1 MAHRLYKRGRI
12 WWCWGISHGQRW
24 HESTRCTD
32 QQAAKQVQRDV
43 ERRRAAH
50 DPAAQPLG
58 LEHAINDAIAHRERL
73 GRAVNTLKNWR
84 QSGGHL
90 CRILGHETDTH
101 ALDLVGLESYY
112 DRRRKER
119 ASPHT
124 IALELR
130 ILRAALAH
138 AQKRSGYRGS
148 IEAIWPSD
156 LVRDV
161 YRPRDRWLTPTEY
174 RTLWLAIP
182 AERRDYLTA
191 YVYTGARRRE
201 LGAIMP
207 SDVYL
212 IRDEMRI
219 PGTKT
224 KRADRVV
231 PLHAELRPIVERRLA
246 SCGDGPVWPEWTM
259 VTHDLVRATSRS
271 NMPHVV
277 CTDFR
282 RTFCSWLAQ
291 AGVPMLATARLMGH
305 GSTKMIERVYAQL
318 APQTLADAIA
328 RLPTVTHASRNS
340 GTQPHSA
347 DAVDDT
353 GTANPAE
360 TNK

>member
-1 MAHRLYKRGRI
+1 
-12 WWCWGISHGQRW
+12 
-24 HESTRCTD
+24 
-32 QQAAKQVQRDV
+32 
-43 ERRRAAH
+43 
-50 DPAAQPLG
+50 
-58 LEHAINDAIAHRERL
+58 
-73 GRAVNTLKNWR
+73 
-84 QSGGHL
+84 
-90 CRILGHETDTH
+90 
-101 ALDLVGLESYY
+101 VGLESYY